1 MSTTK
6 YYVKQSL
13 TKKQKKELQK
23 TVKQIVKDLGGT
35 KNPVKDNYKAYKQ
48 RTVTDPKLRTFE
60 QYLSELGAEDYA
72 YKYDDILGKKQ
83 TATDAA
89 YEALF
94 NAVNDSEREYNRN
107 MANTQ
112 QSAADT
118 IRSQYA
124 QAIQQGVS
132 KGIQNANMLSA
143 LLGTSQTASD
153 EATKIAESR
162 YQTGKD
168 YTAQKIK
175 DASDALSASN
185 SAYETLMSNIRQ
197 LYNDEIQEKT
207 ADLEYNASIAET
219 NAQYYANKYRADTDY
234 ANNINTTA
242 AGIYN
247 NNHSSLSQILA
258 AAIAAEAQDKYS
270 AAYQAAQQ
278 AAANAQIEAA
288 KIAAAATQASYGGG
302 GGGGS
307 YGGGISYTPINYT
320 PSSTT
325 RSRTSGS
332 SSKGPTMFQ
341 KYGSSQSPKPHK
353 PGKKSSSSSRK
364 TSFVD
369 ILMNAT
375 LFNPGKYIFNR

>member
-6 YYVKQSL
+6 YYVNQSL

-107 MANTQ
+107 MANSQ

-118 IRSQYA
+118 IRNQYA

-132 KGIQNANMLSA
+132 KGMQNANMLST
-143 LLGTSQTASD
+143 LLGTSQGASD

-168 YTAQKIK
+168 YTAQQIK

-234 ANNINTTA
+234 ANNINTNAT
-242 AGIYN
+242 GIYN

-302 GGGGS
+302 GS
-307 YGGGISYTPINYT
+307 YGGGTSYTPINIKPISFT

-325 RSRTSGS
+325 S
-332 SSKGPTMFQ
+332 SSSRGPSMYQ
-341 KYGSSQSPKPHK
+341 KYGSAQSPTPRK
-353 PGKKSSSSSRK
+353 PGKKSSSGGSGGKSS
-364 TSFVD
+364 FWGH
-369 ILMNAT
+369 LMNT
-375 LFNPGKYIFNR
+375 VLSNPGKHIFNR